1 MVLMKDT
8 FSPNSPRAP
17 AGDPPS
23 PPATMSDLEEVEFDP
38 DIHPSYVGRLVR
50 VRDNAESDA
59 KWRHAV
65 LCFAMTEWVIEEDP
79 SRRGKRVKLE
89 KPTGGYQLQWGL
101 FERVEQA
108 RTQKRGQQSVRP
120 SGEPRSRAAP
130 RRGASSARAARDF
143 LPSNARARGF
153 GALVPAPRPA

>member
-1 MVLMKDT
+1 
-8 FSPNSPRAP
+8 
-17 AGDPPS
+17 
-23 PPATMSDLEEVEFDP
+23 MSDLEEVEFDP

-120 SGEPRSRAAP
+120 PGEPRSSRRDAARRATFS
-130 RRGASSARAARDF
+130 RERTRARAKIKKKTTR
-143 LPSNARARGF
+143 PPRPPPGF
-153 GALVPAPRPA
+153 AGSRALVPAPRPA

>member
-1 MVLMKDT
+1 
-8 FSPNSPRAP
+8 
-17 AGDPPS
+17 
-23 PPATMSDLEEVEFDP
+23 MSDLEEVEFDP

-120 SGEPRSRAAP
+120 PGEPRSRAAP
-130 RRGASSARAARDF
+130 RRVASRAAAPFSPRTHARTREDKKENDA
-143 LPSNARARGF
+143 PPRPTPPGARVRARSS
-153 GALVPAPRPA
+153 PRPA

>member
-1 MVLMKDT
+1 
-8 FSPNSPRAP
+8 
-17 AGDPPS
+17 
-23 PPATMSDLEEVEFDP
+23 MSDLEEVEFDP

-50 VRDNAESDA
+50 VRDNTESDA

-120 SGEPRSRAAP
+120 PGEPRSRAAP
-130 RRGASSARAARDF
+130 RRVASSARAARDF
-143 LPSNARARGF
+143 PPANARAHAR
-153 GALVPAPRPA
+153 R

>member
-1 MVLMKDT
+1 
-8 FSPNSPRAP
+8 
-17 AGDPPS
+17 
-23 PPATMSDLEEVEFDP
+23 MSDLEEVEFDP

-120 SGEPRSRAAP
+120 SGEPPSSRVRARSSPPPDPPDLPHLAPIRARSSPARTTRTTSTP
-130 RRGASSARAARDF
+130 CAARACASSRI
-143 LPSNARARGF
+143 
-153 GALVPAPRPA
+153 